1 MPVIETHTMLIKQ
14 RVAPSNRCHQRG
26 AVVLVFALTLL
37 VLIGFAGL
45 AIDLGRF
52 FVIKSELQNAVD
64 ACALAASTQL
74 SPGQNNPAALVN
86 AVAYGRVFSTGGAG
100 NIAAIQNRANFQSEV
115 VAIEPDQI
123 TFSDTLDG
131 LYQTS
136 AGANF
141 NTARYARCTYPLAG
155 LPIFFMR
162 VLNPALGTQTV
173 TAMATATLSPSSS
186 SCAIPIGVCKAP
198 GSTAANNFGHTPG
211 DWLNAKK
218 PYGTGNFGWIDFTPP
233 AGGASELADQL
244 TGSGQCALKTNDT
257 VGEQGE
263 IQSLDMAWNSR
274 FGLYKGSINLSNA
287 PPDKTGYAYSK
298 DKNWPLGRDAYAGSS
313 PPAVNYKTA
322 STNTLY
328 SSYQGDTPLGMPTQ
342 GYKTS
347 TPPQHQEYG
356 RKNRRL
362 AVAPVVDCTVWNSS
376 GSAQPAM
383 EGWACVLMLNP
394 IAAGTPPSPE
404 VWDTPVLEFL
414 GLSTTPGSP
423 CATAGEAG
431 TFGPLVPVLV
441 Q

>member
-1 MPVIETHTMLIKQ
+1 MHAMRIKP
-14 RVAPSNRCHQRG
+14 RVTPSNRCQQRG

-64 ACALAASTQL
+64 ACALAAATQL
-74 SPGQNNPAALVN
+74 SPGQNNPAALSN
-86 AVAYGRVFSTGGAG
+86 AVAYGRVFSTGGTG
-100 NIAAIQNRANFQSEV
+100 NIGAIKNMANFQSEV
-115 VAIEPDQI
+115 VAIAADQI

-131 LYQTS
+131 TYQPS

-141 NTARYARCTYPLAG
+141 NTAAYAKCTYPLAG

-162 VLNPALGTQTV
+162 VLNPLLSTQTV
-173 TAMATATLSPSSS
+173 GAMAAATLAPSSS
-186 SCAIPIGVCKAP
+186 NCAIPIGVCKVP
-198 GSTAANNFGHTPG
+198 GSSAANNFGHTPG
-211 DWLNAKK
+211 DWLSARK

-233 AGGASELADQL
+233 AGGASELADLL

-257 VGEQGE
+257 VGEQGV
-263 IQSLDMAWNSR
+263 IQSLDIAWNSR
-274 FGLYKGSINLSNA
+274 FGLYKGTTNLANA
-287 PPDKTGYAYSK
+287 PPDKTGYAYSQ
-298 DKNWPLGRDAYAGSS
+298 DKNWPSGRDAYQGSS
-313 PPAVNYKTA
+313 TVAGAVNYLFA
-322 STNTLY
+322 STSALY

-342 GYKTS
+342 GYKNA
-347 TPPQHQEYG
+347 TPAEHQEYG

-362 AVAPVVDCTVWNSS
+362 AVAPVVDCSVWNTS

-394 IAAGTPPSPE
+394 IAAGTPKSPE

-423 CATAGEAG
+423 CATAGAAG
-431 TFGPLVPVLV
+431 RFGPLVPVLV

>member
-1 MPVIETHTMLIKQ
+1 MSVKQ
-14 RVAPSNRCHQRG
+14 RRTLSRRCQQRG
-26 AVVLVFALTLL
+26 AVVLVFALSLL

-64 ACALAASTQL
+64 ACALAAATQL
-74 SPGQNNPAALVN
+74 SPGQNNPAALTN
-86 AVAYGRVFSTGGAG
+86 AVAYGRVFATGGSG
-100 NIAAIQNRANFQSEV
+100 NIGAIKNRANFQSEV
-115 VAIEPDQI
+115 VAIEADQI
-123 TFSDTLDG
+123 TFSDTLNG
-131 LYQTS
+131 IYQTS

-141 NTARYARCTYPLAG
+141 NTAAYAKCTYPLAG

-162 VLNPALGTQTV
+162 VLNPALSTQTV
-173 TAMATATLSPSSS
+173 SAMAAATLAPSSS
-186 SCAIPIGVCKAP
+186 NCAIPIGVCKVP
-198 GSTAANNFGHTPG
+198 GSSAANNFGHTPG
-211 DWLNAKK
+211 DWLDSRK

-233 AGGASELADQL
+233 AGGASELANQL

-257 VGEQGE
+257 VGEQGM
-263 IQSLDMAWNSR
+263 IQSLDIAWNSR
-274 FGLYKGSINLSNA
+274 FGLYKGALNVGNA

-298 DKNWPLGRDAYAGSS
+298 DKNWPSGRDAYGGSS
-313 PPAVNYKTA
+313 PLGVNYKTA
-322 STNTLY
+322 STSALY
-328 SSYQGDTPLGMPTQ
+328 NSYQGDTPLGMPTQ
-342 GYKTS
+342 GYKIS
-347 TPPQHQEYG
+347 SPAEHQAYG
-356 RKNRRL
+356 MKNRRL
-362 AVAPVVDCTVWNSS
+362 AVAPVVDCSVWNTS
-376 GSAQPAM
+376 GSAQPTM

-431 TFGPLVPVLV
+431 RFGPLVPVLV